1 MPSTLLRLSPIV
13 TLAPRTHRRVLHP
26 RLPFKPA
33 LVTVC
38 HVLFI
43 IRIIIIVKPYRLFR
57 RPGYARDD
65 LHWAAPVAGNR
76 RFFAVYLRVEL
87 PYHLR

>member
-57 RPGYARDD
+57 RPGDARDD
-65 LHWAAPVAGNR
+65 LHWPAPVACNGR
-76 RFFAVYLRVEL
+76 LVAILLGVQLT
-87 PYHLR
+87 

>member
-57 RPGYARDD
+57 RPGDARDD
-65 LHWAAPVAGNR
+65 LQRPATIASNR
-76 RFFAVYLRVEL
+76 RLVAVLL
-87 PYHLR
+87 GIQLT